1 MGFFATEAPDPTYSG
16 SGGKIREIWGGF
28 FRRCGAFSIDLLVL
42 FLFSV
47 LLFYLLLIGYRVGLA
62 ANQEVLS
69 LDQMEVFFRLFGLAC
84 LFFLAS
90 YFVLLHRMGGQTVGK
105 WIMGLRVV
113 GTQGSPITSW
123 QSVMRLVGYLLSGF
137 FGLGF
142 LWILWSRE
150 KRGWHDWLADTWV
163 VRD

>member
-1 MGFFATEAPDPTYSG
+1 MCFFATEAADPTHSG
-16 SGGKIREIWGGF
+16 SGGKIREVWGGF
-28 FRRCGAFSIDLLVL
+28 FRRCGAFLIDLLVL
-42 FLFSV
+42 FLFSA

-69 LDQMEVFFRLFGLAC
+69 LDQMEAFSRLFGFAC

-105 WIMGLRVV
+105 WTMGLRVV
-113 GTQGSPITSW
+113 GKQGSPITSW
-123 QSVMRLVGYLLSGF
+123 QSAMRLVGYLLSGF

-150 KRGWHDWLADTWV
+150 KRGWHDWLAGTWV